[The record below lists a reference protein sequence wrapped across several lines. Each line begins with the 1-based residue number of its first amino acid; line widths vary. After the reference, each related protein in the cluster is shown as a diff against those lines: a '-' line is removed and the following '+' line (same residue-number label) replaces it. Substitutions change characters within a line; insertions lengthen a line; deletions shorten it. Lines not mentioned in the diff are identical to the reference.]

1 VNPAPDGRKRR
12 GLTLERRRM
21 RCITAATDRETAMA
35 IARIYRPAKTAMQ
48 SGKAKSR
55 DWRLEFE
62 PASARTID
70 PLMGWTSSSDM
81 NGQVRLTFDSKDE
94 AVAYAER
101 HGIAFRLHEPQEAPV
116 IIKAYADNFSTYRK
130 QSWTH

>member
-1 VNPAPDGRKRR
+1 M
-12 GLTLERRRM
+12 L
-21 RCITAATDRETAMA
+21 
-35 IARIYRPAKTAMQ
+35 ARIYRPAKTAMQ

-55 DWRLEFE
+55 DWRLDFE

-81 NGQVRLTFDSKDE
+81 NGQVRLTFDTREE
-94 AVAYAER
+94 AIAYAER
-101 HGIAFRLHEPQEAPV
+101 HGIPFRLHEPQEPPV
-116 IIKAYADNFSTYRK
+116 ILKAYADNFATHRK